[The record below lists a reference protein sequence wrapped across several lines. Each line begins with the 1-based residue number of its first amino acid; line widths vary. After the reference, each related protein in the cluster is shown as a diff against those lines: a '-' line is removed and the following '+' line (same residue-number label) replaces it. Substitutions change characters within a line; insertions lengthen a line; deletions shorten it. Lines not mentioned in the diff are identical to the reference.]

1 MIRKTIILSGPY
13 GGLNIGDDAIALV
26 LVKQLEKLGLEV
38 IIASDNVQNMQ
49 TLFPKN
55 QIIQRLYLRG
65 LKFETL
71 KYLKNVDGVI
81 IGGGEQFEEPRLPN
95 PIWGHIATN
104 IQLLIFSKFY
114 NKFYGTLA
122 VGFNT
127 KMSKFSRWL
136 IKSFIQKSD
145 FIGVRDIG
153 SLEFLSHKLNV
164 KDVFLGSD
172 PAFLLAKRDKQ
183 IDKVNI
189 FNKFNIPINSKIVT
203 IIPSNDKFHDMK
215 YLSIINSLVQKIT
228 KENIYVVYAIS
239 DIQKG
244 YDLDIYENKLLL
256 ENDKTIWLEPKG
268 TNLDSLLELICASD
282 CVISSR
288 MHPLIF
294 SLIQE
299 TPMICI
305 SRGSKMDNLMK
316 MVDEEDFFSIQN
328 IKEDR
333 LYLSLIDR
341 LEHSEKYT
349 QKDAENLEELREKA
363 KEQFIQLGAKI
374 GI

>member
-1 MIRKTIILSGPY
+1 MKSKTIILSGPY

-26 LVKQLEKLGLEV
+26 LVKQLEKLGLEI
-38 IIASDNVQNMQ
+38 IIASDNIQNMRKM
-49 TLFPKN
+49 FPKN
-55 QIIQRLYLRG
+55 QIIRRLYLRG
-65 LKFETL
+65 LKLETL

-104 IQLLIFSKFY
+104 IQLLVFSKFY

-145 FIGVRDIG
+145 FIGVRDAG
-153 SLEFLSHKLNV
+153 SLEFLSNKCNA
-164 KDVFLGSD
+164 KDVFLGAD

-189 FNKFNIPINSKIVT
+189 FNKFNIPINSKIVV

-215 YLSIINSLVQKIT
+215 YLSTLNSLVQKIT
-228 KENIYVVYAIS
+228 QENIYVVYAIS

-244 YDLDIYENKLLL
+244 YDLDIYDNRLLL
-256 ENDKTIWLEPKG
+256 ENEKTNWLEPSI
-268 TNLDSLLELICASD
+268 TNLYSLLELISASD

-316 MVDEEDFFSIQN
+316 MVDEEDFFSILN
-328 IKEDR
+328 VEEDK

-341 LEHSEKYT
+341 LEHPKKYT
-349 QKDAENLEELREKA
+349 QKVLENLVDLKKKS
-363 KEQFIQLGAKI
+363 KEQFSRLGAKF

>member
-1 MIRKTIILSGPY
+1 MKTKTIILSGPY

-26 LVKQLEKLGLEV
+26 LVDQLEELGLKV

-49 TLFPKN
+49 KLFPKN
-55 QIIQRLYLRG
+55 QIIQRLYLRE
-65 LKFETL
+65 LRLETL
-71 KYLKNVDGVI
+71 KYLKKVDGVI

-122 VGFNT
+122 VGFNI

-136 IKSFIQKSD
+136 IKNFIQKSD
-145 FIGVRDIG
+145 FIGVRDVG
-153 SLEFLSHKLNV
+153 SLVFLSNKLNA
-164 KDVFLGSD
+164 KNVFLGAD

-189 FNKFNIPINSKIVT
+189 FNKFNIPINSKIVV

-215 YLSIINSLVQKIT
+215 YLTIINNLVQKIT
-228 KENIYVVYAIS
+228 QENIYVVYAIS

-256 ENDKTIWLEPKG
+256 EDDKTRWLEPKG

-299 TPMICI
+299 TPIICI

-316 MVDEEDFFSIQN
+316 MVDEEDFFSILN
-328 IKEDR
+328 IEEDK
-333 LYLSLIDR
+333 LYLSLIYR
-341 LEHSEKYT
+341 LEYPKKYT
-349 QKDAENLEELREKA
+349 QKVLENLEDLRKKA
-363 KEQFIQLGAKI
+363 KEQFTRLGAKI